1 MAGRARALL
10 VCRPEEVHMN
20 RQSVLAAIVVTA
32 GFAVSCSNSSGGG
45 HGASGSLSS
54 GSSGA
59 TGVVSGSSGGTGSV
73 SGGAGSVSGS
83 AGSMGTS
90 GASGSSGGDA
100 GGCTGA
106 TPVSLTVDN
115 FRMWCSVSVAG
126 GAASSAPT
134 QTMCV
139 AAGTVNLSATAN
151 ATFVLGPTPWHGTTG
166 DTGLGD
172 PGMVTGSGQTT
183 QSATTVTV
191 SGASACVSVC
201 CPGATGTPAC
211 PTTNQ
216 CPAGGGSNIDG
227 GGATMDGGGPK
238 EGGSTATPIL
248 NSLSTIAT
256 VGSTI
261 DPNNNPA
268 IDPTGSG
275 TNPYGLVIAPASAGL
290 ITAGDLVACNFNNG
304 PNTVQGSPAP
314 NTQGQGTTVVGLHP
328 VASADAG
335 GNPGGNPYHIAQSAS
350 LLGCSALSM
359 FPDDSIA
366 ATAFSAS
373 IVPVVAPSGSVSSP
387 FAADNLAKP
396 WSSAYV
402 AAANGQ
408 PAALYVSNATG
419 SINRITLNSSNAQT
433 GFAPVATG
441 FCVSGAV
448 QGSTDSLHAPSGLTY
463 DPKIDTLYVVDTSS
477 YSVVAFAHVSSIAAS
492 GITVNGGNCSAA
504 PPTAAPTFTGPS
516 MSSASVIATPS
527 SPNGGQQFNAPI
539 SAALL
544 LNGNV
549 VVGNADQD
557 LTPNDAGTNQ
567 NLLFEISPTLGVVG
581 SKQLDTG
588 APGALFGIAAGPDG
602 NGNQVIYFNDDNDN
616 TVKVLSK

>member
-1 MAGRARALL
+1 
-10 VCRPEEVHMN
+10 MN
-20 RQSVLAAIVVTA
+20 RQISFAAIAVMA
-32 GFAVSCSNSSGGG
+32 GLVVSCSGSSKSNESSGT
-45 HGASGSLSS
+45 SSS
-54 GSSGA
+54 G
-59 TGVVSGSSGGTGSV
+59 T
-73 SGGAGSVSGS
+73 
-83 AGSMGTS
+83 
-90 GASGSSGGDA
+90 
-100 GGCTGA
+100 GGCGSA
-106 TPVSLTVDN
+106 TPVALTVKN
-115 FRMWCSVSVAG
+115 FVSWCSVSVAG
-126 GAASSAPT
+126 AAASSAAT

-139 AAGTVNLSATAN
+139 AAGAVDLSATAN
-151 ATFVLGPTPWHGTTG
+151 ATFVLGPTPWHDTAG
-166 DTGLGD
+166 DTGSGD
-172 PGMVTGSGQTT
+172 PGTVTGSGQAS

-191 SGASACVSVC
+191 SGASACVWVC

-216 CPAGGGSNIDG
+216 CSNGGGPTTDGGGSTTDG
-227 GGATMDGGGPK
+227 EAGGSTMDG
-238 EGGSTATPIL
+238 EAGGSTMDGEAGGSTTDGEAGGSPMDGEAGGSSATPIL
-248 NSLSTIAT
+248 GSLNTIAT
-256 VGSTI
+256 IGSTI
-261 DPNNNPA
+261 DPDNNPA

-275 TNPYGLVIAPASAGL
+275 TNPYGLVIAPVSAGP

-304 PNTVQGSPAP
+304 PNTVQGSPPP

-335 GNPGGNPYHIAQSAS
+335 GNPYHIAQSAS

-359 FPDDSIA
+359 FPDDTIA

-373 IVPVVAPSGSVSSP
+373 IVPVVTPAGSVNSP

-433 GFAPVATG
+433 AFAQVATG

-477 YSVVAFAHVSSIAAS
+477 YSVVAFAHVSSIAAN

-504 PPTAAPTFTGPS
+504 PPTATPTFTGPS
-516 MSSASVIATPS
+516 MSSVSVIASPS
-527 SPNGGQQFNAPI
+527 SPNGGQEFNAPL

-567 NLLFEISPTLGVVG
+567 NILFEISPTAGVVG

-588 APGALFGIAAGPDG
+588 APGALFGIAAGRDG
-602 NGNQVIYFNDDNDN
+602 NGNQIIYFNDDNDN
-616 TVKVLSK
+616 TVKTLAK